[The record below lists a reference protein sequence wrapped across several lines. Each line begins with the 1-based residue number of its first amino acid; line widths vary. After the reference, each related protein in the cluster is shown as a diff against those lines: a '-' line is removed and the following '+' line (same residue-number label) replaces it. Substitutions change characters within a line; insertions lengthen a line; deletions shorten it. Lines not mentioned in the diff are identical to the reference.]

1 MRRRTPLARRLVLR
15 LREPSSLAGL
25 SALALLLGAA
35 VDQAQQLSTIA
46 AAVLGV
52 LAVLVPESGNDDR

>member
-1 MRRRTPLARRLVLR
+1 MLGRIIKR

-25 SALALLLGAA
+25 SALALLAGQGA
-35 VDQAQQLSTIA
+35 DQAEAWATAA

-52 LAVLVPESGNDDR
+52 AAVLVPEAGDKRP